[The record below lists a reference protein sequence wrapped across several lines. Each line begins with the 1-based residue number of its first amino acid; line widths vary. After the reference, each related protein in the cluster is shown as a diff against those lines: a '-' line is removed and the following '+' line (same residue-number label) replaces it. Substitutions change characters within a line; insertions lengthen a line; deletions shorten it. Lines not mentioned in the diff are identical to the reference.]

1 MPHSHFLFLLSSRY
15 CGRSSWS
22 GLRHPPHRPA
32 GSLRSPHQEERW
44 RKLRPGQEAHL
55 QESSYHRNLR
65 MSIPTLTYLL
75 SLFWTISSH
84 SASARRAATN
94 LSRTTKTAEG
104 PHTNN
109 SLWLDICIEVL
120 KWLGGDS
127 VCCQTAR
134 LKRCSCRFVL
144 TLVAFSS
151 CGHCSFYLTFIKHY
165 KVQWSHSQVQG
176 FDHQLFRKSTLWA
189 VLQKGWSL

>member
-1 MPHSHFLFLLSSRY
+1 MPPSHFLFLFYSRY

-22 GLRHPPHRPA
+22 GLCHPPHRPA
-32 GSLRSPHQEERW
+32 GSLRSPHQEERR
-44 RKLRPGQEAHL
+44 RKLRPGQDAHL

-84 SASARRAATN
+84 SASAQRAAAN
-94 LSRTTKTAEG
+94 LSRTTKTAG

-109 SLWLDICIEVL
+109 SLWLDICIEIL

-134 LKRCSCRFVL
+134 FKRWSL
-144 TLVAFSS
+144 TLIAFSP
-151 CGHCSFYLTFIKHY
+151 CGPLCPCFF
-165 KVQWSHSQVQG
+165 
-176 FDHQLFRKSTLWA
+176 FF
-189 VLQKGWSL
+189 